1 MANLHSCSS
10 IYLCPTRTC
19 SDSGVESIRSVID
32 AVSSPSRLGSE
43 RVAYILG
50 LNILLRAAASFSVKK
65 LQGIVDDLKEDANR
79 MDRLVPIVEGRMA
92 RGEREDTER
101 ERVEAGLERLEN
113 KQERKEASA
122 WRKQQQSDR
131 VRSWL
136 GGQALNESNS
146 RRHYNNTVSRFGK
159 TCDWLS
165 GTSIFE
171 EWANRTSKQPVVW
184 LYAGPGS
191 GKSILCSHAVDQVK
205 SLEVK
210 PAVAFQF
217 YDFDDQQR
225 TALQTARNLAAQLFE
240 HFWLRYRDLPET
252 LHALTQRNA
261 SDLVNVLELIQ
272 LLVCDLPVVY
282 IFLDGLD
289 EECTAARWNE
299 ASKIVDFVIGLAD
312 SSPSTVRVWCS
323 TQDRPCIR
331 ERLETFPTL
340 NIRDH
345 VQTEVDIY
353 LSQTVPGLDNMEVGD
368 ETRNWILGE
377 LKTRACGNFL
387 WANLMIKTL
396 KEEVACFDDMEQF
409 IKDGLPK
416 DLNEYYK
423 RIFSRYEMKERDL
436 ARYAPS
442 ARSIPGYRKLIN
454 LQQNICAGRLFQAT
468 SSVQRTTRSNRYG
481 VNYNSTSVEG
491 PQHSLET
498 IGSQTLRTTDR
509 DTTRHRGF

>member
-1 MANLHSCSS
+1 MRIFIANLHSCSS
-10 IYLCPTRTC
+10 ICLCPTRTY
-19 SDSGVESIRSVID
+19 SDSGVESTRSVID
-32 AVSSPSRLGSE
+32 AVSSPRRLGSE
-43 RVAYILG
+43 RVAYIPG

-79 MDRLVPIVEGRMA
+79 MDRLVPIVEGRIA

-146 RRHYNNTVSRFGK
+146 RRHYNNTVSRFRK
-159 TCDWLS
+159 SCDWLS
-165 GTSIFE
+165 GTSEFE
-171 EWANRTSKQPVVW
+171 EWANRTSTQPVIW

-205 SLEVK
+205 SIEVK

-240 HFWLRYRDLPET
+240 HFWLRYQDLPET

-261 SDLVNVLELIQ
+261 SDLMNVLELIQ
-272 LLVCDLPVVY
+272 LLVCDLPAVY

-289 EECTAARWNE
+289 EECTATRWNE
-299 ASKIVDFVIGLAD
+299 ASKIVDFVIDLAD

-331 ERLETFPTL
+331 QRLETFPTL
-340 NIRDH
+340 NIKDH

-368 ETRNWILGE
+368 ETRNWILSE
-377 LKTRACGNFL
+377 LKNRACGNFL

-423 RIFSRYEMKERDL
+423 RIFSRYEVKERDL

-442 ARSIPGYRKLIN
+442 AVAPL
-454 LQQNICAGRLFQAT
+454 
-468 SSVQRTTRSNRYG
+468 V
-481 VNYNSTSVEG
+481 
-491 PQHSLET
+491 
-498 IGSQTLRTTDR
+498 IGS
-509 DTTRHRGF
+509 